1 MSPTI
6 LLLVSLVVL
15 FLCGELLV
23 RGSVSLA
30 LKMKISALVV
40 GMTIVAAGTG
50 APELFYL
57 FYIYKT
63 LV

>member
-40 GMTIVAAGTG
+40 AMTIVAAGTG

>member
-6 LLLVSLVVL
+6 SLLLGLLLL
-15 FLCGELLV
+15 FFGGELLV

-40 GMTIVAAGTG
+40 AMTIVAAGTG
-50 APELFYL
+50 AP
-57 FYIYKT
+57 
-63 LV
+63 

>member
-6 LLLVSLVVL
+6 LLLVSLIVL
-15 FLCGELLV
+15 FLGGELLV

-40 GMTIVAAGTG
+40 AMTIVAAGTG